1 MDYVTNLDFKEA
13 ADFSM
18 LKNLVWEAASDANL
32 NIFDNVFDWS
42 ILLTK
47 QRIRSDP
54 SKGNSSKINH

>member
-13 ADFSM
+13 ADFNM

-42 ILLTK
+42 LLLTK
-47 QRIRSDP
+47 QQIR
-54 SKGNSSKINH
+54 